1 MSSAHLAAS
10 KLFSVKGLTAV
21 VTGGGTGIGL
31 MATQVLAAN
40 GAKVYIIGRRTEK
53 LENVVKTYGGD
64 KISGEIIPLQGDV
77 TSKDDLKRLAEEVKS
92 REGGIH
98 ILVNNAGISGE
109 VTKLAPLNT
118 AQEIFDA
125 HWKEQTMEGWTDVF
139 RTNAFALFY
148 STIAFLPL
156 LEKNTWGKDPAGKEI
171 YENYQTGV
179 VNITSISGL
188 VKSAQNHFAYNASK
202 AAATHLQRMLA
213 TEIGP
218 KTGIRF
224 NAIAPGVFPSGAS
237 FCYLSPR
244 FVLLGAFLTCS
255 VSCMFAI
262 AEMTGSG
269 SDENNKT
276 SLEGE
281 FDPKSLNVPANR
293 AGTDEDMAGTIL
305 YLCSRAGQYTNGV
318 ILPVDGG
325 TLSTNPSSY

>member
-21 VTGGGTGIGL
+21 ITGGGTGIGL

-40 GAKVYIIGRRTEK
+40 GAKVYIIGRRMEK

-125 HWKEQTMEGWTDVF
+125 HWKEQTMEGWMDVF

-188 VKSAQNHFAYNASK
+188 IRSAQNHFAYNASK

-224 NAIAPGVFPSGAS
+224 NAIAPGVFPS
-237 FCYLSPR
+237 
-244 FVLLGAFLTCS
+244 
-255 VSCMFAI
+255 
-262 AEMTGSG
+262 EMTGSG

>member
-1 MSSAHLAAS
+1 MSSAHLAAA

-31 MATQVLAAN
+31 MATQALAAN
-40 GAKVYIIGRRTEK
+40 GAKVYIIGRRYEK

-64 KISGEIIPLQGDV
+64 KVSGEIIPLQGDV

-98 ILVNNAGISGE
+98 ILINNAGISGE

-125 HWKEQTMEGWTDVF
+125 HWKEQTIEGWTDVF
-139 RTNAFALFY
+139 RTNVFALFY

-156 LEKNTWGKDPAGKEI
+156 LEKNTWGKDAAGKEI

-188 VKSAQNHFAYNASK
+188 IKAAQNHFAYNASK

-224 NAIAPGVFPSGAS
+224 NAIAPGVFPS
-237 FCYLSPR
+237 
-244 FVLLGAFLTCS
+244 
-255 VSCMFAI
+255 
-262 AEMTGSG
+262 EMTGSG

-281 FDPKSLNVPANR
+281 FDPKSLNVPADR
-293 AGTDEDMAGTIL
+293 AGSDEDMAGTIL

>member
-224 NAIAPGVFPSGAS
+224 NAIAPGVFPS
-237 FCYLSPR
+237 
-244 FVLLGAFLTCS
+244 
-255 VSCMFAI
+255 
-262 AEMTGSG
+262 EMTGSG